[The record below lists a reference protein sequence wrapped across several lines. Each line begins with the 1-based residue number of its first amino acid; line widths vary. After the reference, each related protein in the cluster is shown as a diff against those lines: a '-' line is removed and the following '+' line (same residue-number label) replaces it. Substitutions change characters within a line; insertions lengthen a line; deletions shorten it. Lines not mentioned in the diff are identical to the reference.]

1 MAYADQVKGAKK
13 KDVNVSISKSDNGGV
28 IVRCSWHEDMP
39 KSDKGDG
46 CCPSSSYKD
55 KTYVYD
61 SMDEAL
67 ADIPGMIS
75 VKQDMDEKDPI
86 DKKIMDEED

>member
-13 KDVNVSISKSDNGGV
+13 KDVNVSISTSDNGGV

-39 KSDKGDG
+39 DKKGDG
-46 CCPSSSYKD
+46 CCSPSSYKD

-61 SMDEAL
+61 SLDEAL
-67 ADIPGMIS
+67 KDIPGMIS
-75 VKQDMDEKDPI
+75 VKQDMDPSDP
-86 DKKIMDEED
+86 MDRKMMEED